1 MLRKLIQAFAQLYKG
16 PTYVLDS
23 QLPTAALIG
32 VAMRRTAGLLRC
44 VFRLVVFSF
53 DPRDWI
59 FLEAGVRLRNRKLIH
74 FGRGVSLGRQVLIDG
89 LSRRGVTI
97 GNRVAI
103 GPFTIIE
110 ATGVITNLGE
120 GCSIGDDSGL
130 GAFSFI
136 GAAGGVWI
144 GKNVIM
150 GQRISFHSENHVA
163 VSTDIPIRL
172 QGVTRL
178 GIVIEDDCWVG
189 ANVTFLDG
197 AHVESGCV
205 IAAGSVVRG
214 RIPSYSIAAGI
225 PARVIRS
232 RKEEA
237 SGHNNVLSE

>member
-1 MLRKLIQAFAQLYKG
+1 MLRRLIQAGAQLYKG
-16 PTYVLDS
+16 PGYILDS
-23 QLPTAALIG
+23 QLPVSALIG
-32 VAMRRTAGLLRC
+32 IVVRRAAGLMRC
-44 VFRLVVFSF
+44 LCRFVVLSF
-53 DPRDWI
+53 DPRDWV
-59 FLEAGVRLRNRKLIH
+59 FLEAGVRLRNRKLIR
-74 FGRGVSLGRQVLIDG
+74 FGKGVSLGRQVLIDG

-150 GQRISFHSENHVA
+150 GQRVSFHSENHITA
-163 VSTDIPIRL
+163 RTDIPIRL
-172 QGVTRL
+172 QGVTRQ
-178 GIVIEDDCWVG
+178 GIIVEDDCWVG

-214 RIPSYSIAAGI
+214 LIPSCSIAAGV
-225 PARVIRS
+225 PAKVIRS
-232 RKEEA
+232 RKQ
-237 SGHNNVLSE
+237 